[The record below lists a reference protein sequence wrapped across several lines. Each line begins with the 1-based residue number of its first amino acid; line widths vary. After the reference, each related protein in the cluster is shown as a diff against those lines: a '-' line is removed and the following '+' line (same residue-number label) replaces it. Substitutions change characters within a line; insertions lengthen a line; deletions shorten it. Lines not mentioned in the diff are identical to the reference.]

1 MTLEWKDFMEEVD
14 VFSNIH
20 LARHPFGS
28 SLAPICVK
36 LLLST
41 QMAGKFSILG
51 EGEGPV
57 YSSVIKL
64 C

>member
-1 MTLEWKDFMEEVD
+1 MTLEWKDLMKEHD
-14 VFSNIH
+14 VH
-20 LARHPFGS
+20 LALHPFGS
-28 SLAPICVK
+28 NLAPICVK

-41 QMAGKFSILG
+41 QMAEKFSMPG

-57 YSSVIKL
+57 YSFVIKL

>member
-1 MTLEWKDFMEEVD
+1 MEEAD
-14 VFSNIH
+14 VH
-20 LARHPFGS
+20 LALHPFGS
-28 SLAPICVK
+28 SLAPVCVK

-41 QMAGKFSILG
+41 QLAEKFSMPG

-57 YSSVIKL
+57 YSFVIKL

>member
-1 MTLEWKDFMEEVD
+1 MLECKDFMEEVD

-20 LARHPFGS
+20 LAKHPFGS
-28 SLAPICVK
+28 SLAPICIK

-41 QMAGKFSILG
+41 QMAGKFSMLG
-51 EGEGPV
+51 EGEEPV
-57 YSSVIKL
+57 YSFVIKF

>member
-1 MTLEWKDFMEEVD
+1 MDARMERFYSEVD

-20 LARHPFGS
+20 LARHPLD
-28 SLAPICVK
+28 LAWLPFVK
-36 LLLST
+36 FLLST

-57 YSSVIKL
+57 YSSVIAFK
-64 C
+64 